1 MAGRVAQDLS
11 DVAIV
16 GGGAAGLATAIFAG
30 RTNPSS
36 SIVVLDAAEK
46 PGAKILV
53 SGGSRCNVT
62 NVRVTEHDFWG
73 GRSTIVRRVLRASGY
88 RRQCEQ
94 CAETADCQPLC

>member
-1 MAGRVAQDLS
+1 MGRRVDADRA

-16 GGGAAGLATAIFAG
+16 GAGAAGLAATIFAG
-30 RTNPSS
+30 RARSNR
-36 SIVVLDAAEK
+36 SIVLLDGAKK

-73 GRSTIVRRVLRASGY
+73 GRSTIVRADRPGATRA
-88 RRQCEQ
+88 
-94 CAETADCQPLC
+94 L